1 MGSTSGAAGL
11 KWQAWLNQEYAVSD
25 MTAFREEIRGWLEE
39 NCPASMRTPMPAD
52 ESPGGGRRAVFKNP
66 DTKVWMERMAERGFT
81 VPMWPKEYGG
91 GGLSKEENQVLGEEL
106 RRINAR
112 PAHVGMGISMIGP
125 ALLEFGTEE
134 QKQQHLPKIARG
146 EIWWCQ
152 GYSEPGAGS
161 DLASLRTSAVEDGD
175 EYVINGQK
183 IWTSGADHADWI
195 FCLVRTD
202 PDASKHDGITF
213 ILFDMDQPGITVKP
227 ILLISGLSPFCET
240 FFDNARA
247 SKSQVVSVPGK
258 GWTVAKRLL
267 QYERTSIGGIGGGG
281 GQKQATLEEL
291 AADYLGVADG
301 KIADSDIRANILR
314 HRMNDRAY
322 GITLR
327 RSVEE
332 TASGKAPGAVSSMF
346 KYYGTE
352 QNKRRYELMLDMMGT
367 RGLGTVLSESN
378 PFSGSELDT
387 TRGWLRS
394 KANSIEGGTSE
405 VQLNIIAKRVLGLP
419 D

>member
-1 MGSTSGAAGL
+1 M
-11 KWQAWLNQEYAVSD
+11 SD
-25 MTAFREEIRGWLEE
+25 LSAFRKEVSTWLEE
-39 NCPASMRTPMPAD
+39 NCPPSMRTAMPAD
-52 ESPGGGRRAVFKNP
+52 ETPGGGRRAVFKNP
-66 DTKVWMERMAERGFT
+66 ETKIWLDRMAERGFT
-81 VPMWPKEYGG
+81 VPMWPREYGG
-91 GGLSKEENQVLGEEL
+91 AGLSTEENLVLGEEL

-112 PAHVGMGISMIGP
+112 PALVGMGISMIGP

-134 QKQQHLPKIARG
+134 QKQEHLPKIARG

-152 GYSEPGAGS
+152 GYSEPNAGS
-161 DLASLRTSAVEDGD
+161 DLASLKTSAVEDGD
-175 EYVINGQK
+175 EYIINGQK
-183 IWTSGADHADWI
+183 IWTSGADNADWI

-202 PDASKHDGITF
+202 PTAPKHDGITF
-213 ILFDMDQPGITVKP
+213 ILFDMDQPGVTVRP

-247 SKSQVVSVPGK
+247 SKRQVVSEVGK

-267 QYERTSIGGIGGGG
+267 QYERTSIGGIGGGN
-281 GQKQATLEEL
+281 QKQATLEEL
-291 AADYLGVADG
+291 AVDYAGLADG
-301 KIADSDIRANILR
+301 KIADSELRASVLN

-327 RSVEE
+327 RSIEE
-332 TASGKAPGAVSSMF
+332 SASGKAPGAVSSMF

-352 QNKRRYELMLDMMGT
+352 QNKKRYELMLEMMGT
-367 RGLGTVLSESN
+367 RALGTVVAEHN
-378 PFSGSELDT
+378 PFSSAELDT

>member
-1 MGSTSGAAGL
+1 M
-11 KWQAWLNQEYAVSD
+11 SD
-25 MTAFREEIRGWLEE
+25 LAAFREEVRGWLEE
-39 NCPASMRTPMPAD
+39 NCPPSMRTPMPAD
-52 ESPGGGRRAVFKNP
+52 ETPGGGRRAVFKNP
-66 DTKVWMERMAERGFT
+66 DTRVWLERMAERGFT
-81 VPMWPKEYGG
+81 VPMWPREYGG
-91 GGLSKEENQVLGEEL
+91 AGLSKEENGVLGEEL

-125 ALLEFGTEE
+125 ALLEFGTEA
-134 QKQQHLPKIARG
+134 QKREHLPKIARG

-152 GYSEPGAGS
+152 GYSEPNAGS

-195 FCLVRTD
+195 YCLVRTD
-202 PDASKHDGITF
+202 FDAPKHDGITF
-213 ILFDMDQPGITVKP
+213 ILFDMDQPGVTVKP
-227 ILLISGLSPFCET
+227 IRLISGLSPFCET

-247 SKSQVVSVPGK
+247 SKNQVVGEVNK

-267 QYERTSIGGIGGGG
+267 QYERTSIGGIGGGN
-281 GQKQATLEEL
+281 QRSVTLEEL
-291 AADYLGVADG
+291 AAGHVGLDDG
-301 KIADSDIRANILR
+301 RIADPAIRAAVIR

-322 GITLR
+322 ATTMR

-332 TASGKAPGAVSSMF
+332 MASGIAPGAVSSLF

-352 QNKRRYELMLDMMGT
+352 QNKRRYDLMLDIMGT
-367 RGLGTVLSESN
+367 SSLGTVVAEQN
-378 PFSGSELDT
+378 PFSEQALET